1 MNDKEQLI
9 SPHVETLG
17 QNQFWITNALG
28 EWFQS
33 YDTTIAFKGEFGVI
47 INKEW
52 FDGKQTTTT
61 SKWLGQW
68 LSHVTTD
75 EDLAGHQGA
84 GGIVPWR
91 SHIKSGKYKLTTLS
105 NYRRPPKWVTS

>member
-1 MNDKEQLI
+1 MKDEEQLI
-9 SPHVETLG
+9 APHVEALA
-17 QNQFWITNALG
+17 QNQYWISNTLG

-33 YDTTIAFKGEFGVI
+33 YETAIAFKGEFGVI

-52 FDGKQTTTT
+52 YEGNRTTTT

-75 EDLAGHQGA
+75 EDLAGYKGA
-84 GGIVPWR
+84 GGVVPWKN
-91 SHIKSGKYKLTTLS
+91 HIKSGKYKLISLS
-105 NYRRPPKWVTS
+105 NYHDLEEETK

>member
-52 FDGKQTTTT
+52 YEGKQTTTT

-68 LSHVTTD
+68 LSHVEKD
-75 EDLAGHQGA
+75 VELPPGA
-84 GGIVPWR
+84 GATVPWK
-91 SHIKSGKYKLTTLS
+91 SHIKSGYYKLMTLS